1 MAKIVDINENDLK
14 RIVKRVLSERRI
26 LNENTL
32 GKGEVDET
40 ILGNF
45 KNAISSGKDPYDKLR
60 EVINACEANVEEMGP
75 PKQSDSAIASAA
87 AKVWEGINEG
97 SWYTLGAGT
106 DEEKI
111 KRAIS
116 TLQTIPDLCSMFK
129 RYSDTYEDFYES
141 IDGDFS
147 GDEEI
152 AIYVVAPIANIIQK
166 QKAGSSTSGTGT
178 STGPVVGSGGTPT
191 PVPTGSVTP
200 NPNARG
206 DGDVE
211 DLQRLL
217 KTNGFDIGR
226 GGVDGD
232 FGDDTLYAT
241 LKALRTYLK

>member
-1 MAKIVDINENDLK
+1 MAKLVDINESDLK

-26 LNENTL
+26 LNEDTL

-40 ILGNF
+40 TLDSF
-45 KNAISSGKDPYDKLR
+45 KNALKGGEGPWDKLR
-60 EVINACEANVEEMGP
+60 GIVDACIGNIDNMGP
-75 PKQSDSAIASAA
+75 PKQSDSSIASAA
-87 AKVWEGINEG
+87 AKVWEGINYQTWG
-97 SWYTLGAGT
+97 FMVGT
-106 DEEKI
+106 DDKKI
-111 KRAIS
+111 KSAIS
-116 TLQTIPDLCSMFK
+116 SLQTIPDLCAMIK
-129 RYSDTYEDFYES
+129 KYNDTYEEFYDS
-141 IDGDFS
+141 MDGDFD
-147 GDEEI
+147 GDEGI
-152 AIYVVAPIANIIQK
+152 SIYVVSPMSDIIGK
-166 QKAGSSTSGTGT
+166 QKAGSLGTGT
-178 STGPVVGSGGTPT
+178 STGPVVGGGNT

-226 GGVDGD
+226 SGVDGD

>member
-26 LNENTL
+26 LNEDTL

-40 ILGNF
+40 TLESF
-45 KNAISSGKDPYDKLR
+45 KNALKGGQGPWEKLQG
-60 EVINACEANVEEMGP
+60 VVDACIGNIDNMGP
-75 PKQSDSAIASAA
+75 PKQSDSSIASAA
-87 AKVWEGINEG
+87 AKVWEGVNYQTWG
-97 SWYTLGAGT
+97 FMVGT

-111 KRAIS
+111 KSAIS
-116 TLQTIPDLCSMFK
+116 SLQTIPDLCSMFK

-141 IDGDFS
+141 IDSDFS
-147 GDEEI
+147 GDEDI

-166 QKAGSSTSGTGT
+166 QKAGSSGSSTGT
-178 STGPVVGSGGTPT
+178 STGPVVGSGGT

-226 GGVDGD
+226 SGVDGD

>member
-32 GKGEVDET
+32 GKGEIDET
-40 ILGNF
+40 TLDTF
-45 KNAISSGKDPYDKLR
+45 KKAISSGKDPYDKLR

-75 PKQSDSAIASAA
+75 SKQSDSAIASAA

-97 SWYTLGAGT
+97 DWYTFGAGT

-116 TLQTIPDLCSMFK
+116 SLQTIPDLCSMFK

-166 QKAGSSTSGTGT
+166 QKAGSQGSSVT
-178 STGPVVGSGGTPT
+178 STEPVVGGGNA
-191 PVPTGSVTP
+191 PTGSVKP

-206 DGDVE
+206 EGDVE

-217 KTNGFDIGR
+217 KSNGFDIGR
-226 GGVDGD
+226 SGVDGD